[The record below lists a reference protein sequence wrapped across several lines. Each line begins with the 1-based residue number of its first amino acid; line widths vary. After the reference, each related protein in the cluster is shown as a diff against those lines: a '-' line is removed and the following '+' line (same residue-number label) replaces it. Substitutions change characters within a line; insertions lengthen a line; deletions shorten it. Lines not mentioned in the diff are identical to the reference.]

1 MKRILMM
8 LLLVMATMG
17 ANAQF
22 RRGQN
27 LICTADILLRSN
39 PSTNASVKC
48 RLEKGE
54 GSFHITVGC
63 NITYLGKK
71 QNGFCKVEVY
81 RQDGSNSYGETYV
94 GWAPAKYL
102 RVRCEKCT
110 GNGINIYG
118 DDYGSRCTACR
129 GRGYK

>member
-1 MKRILMM
+1 MLMKRIMMM

-27 LICTADILLRSN
+27 LICTANILLRSN

-48 RLEKGE
+48 KLGKGE
-54 GSFHITVGC
+54 GWFYDIGC

-71 QNGFCKVEVY
+71 QNGFCKVKVY
-81 RQDGSNSYGETYV
+81 RQDGSSGEGETYV
-94 GWAPAKYL
+94 GWASAKYL
-102 RVRCEKCT
+102 RVRCEKCA
-110 GNGINIYG
+110 GVGDNMYG
-118 DDYGSRCTACR
+118 DLSRCTACR